1 MLGGVYGGVVE
12 GASEGDAVEGRQGP
26 GMQKRPR
33 RGINSSGREEGSS
46 SGSSSS
52 KQAAA
57 AVLMITEVNGR
68 WQRMFEK
75 NTAAEPSEL
84 HCTGIR

>member
-1 MLGGVYGGVVE
+1 MLGGVYGGVFE
-12 GASEGDAVEGRQGP
+12 GASEGDAVEGSREP

-46 SGSSSS
+46 SGGSSS

-75 NTAAEPSEL
+75 KFFKKHGCGAV
-84 HCTGIR
+84 